1 MVEWFKALVLKTSVS
16 ARVPWVRIPPPPY
29 LENLHK
35 GSYSTIGRQNY
46 FNRRYKVI
54 LGGFNKL
61 SLVIF
66 LHKQSYRSNYLLG
79 DLYSVGFVKN
89 YWKIEFDL

>member
-35 GSYSTIGRQNY
+35 VSYSTIGRQDY
-46 FNRRYKVI
+46 FNRRNKAI
-54 LGGFNKL
+54 FERFKKL
-61 SLVIF
+61 SLVIA
-66 LHKQSYRSNYLLG
+66 LHKQSDRVNYLLG
-79 DLYSVGFVKN
+79 DLV
-89 YWKIEFDL
+89 WDLLKITGGLNSN